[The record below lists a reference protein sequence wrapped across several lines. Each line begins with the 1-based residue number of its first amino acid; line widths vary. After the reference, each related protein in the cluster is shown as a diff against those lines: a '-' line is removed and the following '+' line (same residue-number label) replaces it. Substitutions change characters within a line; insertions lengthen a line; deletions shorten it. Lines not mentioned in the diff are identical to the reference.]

1 MKSSRPNELLSDIGH
16 RMSRLGTAMSVRA
29 RIVVLALIPVAG
41 LGIIGAAY
49 LSGEREVDAA
59 FQSVRNSAVLA
70 GASNEF
76 RVALVDMRV
85 TAQVF
90 ASRPNRA
97 LIDDFEAA
105 HNAALASLDVIERSI
120 QRPELHIGQLR
131 ENVSALK
138 VYFDKLLGE
147 QELLGFGESGGI
159 EGAIRT
165 TASAVERVINQEM
178 AGLSNLD
185 AKSLLAS
192 LSTMRRYE
200 SEYRLNRTT
209 YLQIWFFNEHEAFK
223 DILGKIAGNEATKA
237 QLGDQVGTYVSAFRQ
252 WIEVT
257 AKSTPMLALIEIDSK
272 NMMPVSEK
280 LVSIAREQEAEAIG
294 ALTVSQARTKSI
306 IVGAGLL
313 VLLAGIGLSWLIG
326 RSITKPLA
334 GLSGVMRLLADGN
347 TAATIPAVNA
357 RDEIGAMARTVVVFR
372 DNARERD
379 RLEAEQ
385 ADAAA
390 RRERHSQTVDQL
402 VRRFAETANSGLSAV
417 RDAAGRLAESSGKLG
432 NPAGQ
437 VGSEAEQAGRAASAA
452 SSNVSQAAAAAEQLS
467 GSVAEVARQTANSN
481 KVADR
486 AVAEARRSVAI
497 MGALGDAATR
507 IGEVVGLIQ
516 SIAAQTN
523 LLALNAT
530 IEAARAG
537 EAGRGFAVV
546 AQEVKSLAAQTA
558 RATEDIA
565 QQIGSIQEASAD
577 AAATIDNVSQVIE
590 EMSGIAASVASA
602 VEEQNAAVVSIA
614 NNVAQASDDAEAGAS
629 AMRSVEAAATGALA
643 TASDVA
649 GLSTLLREEAEK
661 LDNAIRQ
668 FLTQVKAA

>member
-1 MKSSRPNELLSDIGH
+1 MSFARPNGPLAATGR
-16 RMSRLGTAMSVRA
+16 RMLRLGSRMSVRA
-29 RIVVLALIPVAG
+29 RIVALALIPVGG
-41 LGIIGAAY
+41 LAIIGAAY

-59 FQSVRNSAVLA
+59 FQSVRNASVLA
-70 GASNEF
+70 GASSEF

-97 LIDDFEAA
+97 LIDDFEEA
-105 HNAALASLDVIERSI
+105 HKSALASLDVIERSI
-120 QRPELHIGQLR
+120 RTLGTNIPELR
-131 ENVSALK
+131 ENVSELK
-138 VYFDKLLGE
+138 VRFDKLLGE

-159 EGAIRT
+159 EGAMRVT
-165 TASAVERVINQEM
+165 SSTVERIINQEM
-178 AGLSNLD
+178 TGLSDLD
-185 AKSLLAS
+185 SKSLLAS
-192 LSTMRRYE
+192 LSTLRRYE

-209 YLQIWFFNEHEAFK
+209 YLQVWFFSEHDAFK
-223 DILGKIAGNEATKA
+223 GVLEKITATAEAKA
-237 QLGDQVGTYVSAFRQ
+237 QIGDQVAAYVTAFRQ
-252 WIEVT
+252 WVEVT
-257 AKSTPMLALIEIDSK
+257 DRSKPMLALIEIDSK
-272 NMMPVSEK
+272 NMMPISEG
-280 LVSIAREQEAEAIG
+280 LVEIARKQEAAAIA
-294 ALTVSQARTKSI
+294 ALTSSQAQTRSI
-306 IVGAGLL
+306 IIGVGLL

-326 RSITKPLA
+326 RSITKPLG
-334 GLSGVMRLLADGN
+334 GLANVMRLLADGN
-347 TAATIPAVNA
+347 AVDHIPAVHA
-357 RDEIGAMARTVVVFR
+357 RDEIGAMARTVVIFR
-372 DNARERD
+372 DNARQRD

-385 ADAAA
+385 AEAGAE
-390 RRERHSQTVDQL
+390 RERHSENVDRL
-402 VRRFAETANSGLSAV
+402 VRGFAEIANSGLTAV
-417 RDAAGRLAESSGKLG
+417 RDAAGRLAESSDKLG
-432 NPAGQ
+432 DTAAH

-452 SSNVSQAAAAAEQLS
+452 SNNVSQAAAAAEQLS
-467 GSVAEVARQTANSN
+467 GAVEEVARQTANSN

-565 QQIGSIQEASAD
+565 HQIGSIQEASTD
-577 AAATIDNVSQVIE
+577 AATTIDNVSQVIE
-590 EMSGIAASVASA
+590 EMSAIAASVASA

-614 NNVAQASDDAEAGAS
+614 NNVAHASSDAESGAS
-629 AMRSVEAAATGALA
+629 AMRSVESAARGALT
-643 TASDVA
+643 TAEDVA
-649 GLSTLLREEAEK
+649 GLSTLLRGEAEK

-668 FLTQVKAA
+668 FLTQVRAA

>member
-1 MKSSRPNELLSDIGH
+1 
-16 RMSRLGTAMSVRA
+16 
-29 RIVVLALIPVAG
+29 
-41 LGIIGAAY
+41 
-49 LSGEREVDAA
+49 
-59 FQSVRNSAVLA
+59 
-70 GASNEF
+70 
-76 RVALVDMRV
+76 VALVDMRV
-85 TAQVF
+85 TAQIF

-97 LIDDFEAA
+97 LIDDFEEA
-105 HNAALASLDVIERSI
+105 HNSALASLDVIEHSI
-120 QRPELHIGQLR
+120 RTPGANIAELR
-131 ENVSALK
+131 ESASGLK
-138 VYFDKLLGE
+138 ARFDKLLGE

-159 EGAIRT
+159 EGTMRV
-165 TASAVERVINQEM
+165 TASAVERIINQEM
-178 AGLSNLD
+178 TGLSNID
-185 AKSLLAS
+185 SKSLLAS
-192 LSTMRRYE
+192 LSTLRRYE

-209 YLQIWFFNEHEAFK
+209 YLQVWFFSEHDAFK
-223 DILGKIAGNEATKA
+223 EILAKITATAEAKA
-237 QLGDQVGTYVSAFRQ
+237 VLGEQVAAYVTAFRQ
-252 WIEVT
+252 WVEVT
-257 AKSTPMLALIEIDSK
+257 DRSKPMLALIEIDSK
-272 NMMPVSEK
+272 NMLPVSEG
-280 LVSIAREQEAEAIG
+280 LVQIAREQEAAAIA
-294 ALTVSQARTKSI
+294 ALTRSQARTRSI
-306 IVGAGLL
+306 IASVGFL

-326 RSITKPLA
+326 RSITKPLG
-334 GLSGVMRLLADGN
+334 GLAGVMRRLADGHSVEH
-347 TAATIPAVNA
+347 IPAVHA
-357 RDEIGAMARTVVVFR
+357 RDEIGAMARTVVIFR

-385 ADAAA
+385 AEAGAEQ
-390 RRERHSQTVDQL
+390 ERHSENVDRL
-402 VRRFAETANSGLSAV
+402 VRGFADVANSGLAAV
-417 RDAAGRLAESSGKLG
+417 RDAAGRLAESSEKLG
-432 NPAGQ
+432 NTAAH

-467 GSVAEVARQTANSN
+467 GSVEEVARQSANSN

-565 QQIGSIQEASAD
+565 QQIGSIQEASTD

-590 EMSGIAASVASA
+590 EMSAIAASVASA

-614 NNVAQASDDAEAGAS
+614 NNVAHASSDAEAGAS
-629 AMRSVEAAATGALA
+629 AMRSVETAARGALT
-643 TASDVA
+643 TADDVA
-649 GLSTLLREEAEK
+649 DLSTL
-661 LDNAIRQ
+661 
-668 FLTQVKAA
+668 